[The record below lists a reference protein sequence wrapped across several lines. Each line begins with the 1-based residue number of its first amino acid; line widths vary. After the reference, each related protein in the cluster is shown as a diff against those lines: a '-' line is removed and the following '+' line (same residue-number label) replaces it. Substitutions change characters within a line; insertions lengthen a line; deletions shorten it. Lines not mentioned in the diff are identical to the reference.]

1 MKHLHLLGL
10 LLLSCPCLLLC
21 TVTPVVVG
29 IRREAEALVKW
40 KASLDSA
47 DDSFGSWSLANSASL
62 CRWTYITCDSA
73 RHIKELSIFKASL
86 NGTLDEFDFSA
97 FPQLKSLYLLD
108 TGLYGTIPAGIGNLT
123 SLVMLEIH
131 RSPYLRG
138 AIPRSI
144 GQLKHLALLHL
155 TFLGLNGT
163 LPEEIGNLTKL
174 EKLELHSVTLTG
186 SIPPTIGMLGKLQE
200 LRLVGNNLTG
210 SIPMEIGNMTQLQI
224 MELESNYLEG
234 QLPGTI
240 FHMVKLLYMI
250 LSENQLVGTISPELG
265 NSSLWYVDIAHN
277 NFSGVFPPSI
287 CVAGA
292 LSAVSAGHN
301 GFTGIHRQTFQNC
314 TTLERVDFTAN
325 NIVAELSDC
334 FSEHPGQLKA
344 MAFSQNQVH
353 GTLLMDRGEDFL
365 CNFTHLHLL
374 DLSSNA
380 LHGGLTKCFWDMQN
394 LQFIDLSS
402 NSFSGVVP
410 FSSTCQDQLKY
421 LFLANNNFT
430 GAFPLGLKTCKKL
443 AVLDL
448 GGNNFSGMAG
458 IDLSGNSLSQE
469 IPNGFTTLLGL
480 RYLNLSGNH
489 LSGCIPEDIGNLVLL
504 ESLDLS
510 RNQLRGEI
518 PRGFAD
524 LKSISNLNLSTNMLS
539 GRIPMGDQLRTL
551 DDPSIY
557 SNNLGLCG
565 SPLED
570 CVSSSTPTQAETSL
584 DEDRETLWFY
594 CFVAAGFISGFWLYL
609 GFLFRSETWRYSFYQ
624 YVDNMQAK
632 VTKKIRSCISCVTCC

>member
-1 MKHLHLLGL
+1 M
-10 LLLSCPCLLLC
+10 
-21 TVTPVVVG
+21 
-29 IRREAEALVKW
+29 
-40 KASLDSA
+40 
-47 DDSFGSWSLANSASL
+47 ANSASL

-240 FHMVKLLYMI
+240 FHLVKLLFMT

-265 NSSLWYVDIAHN
+265 NSSLWDIDIAHN
-277 NFSGVFPPSI
+277 NFSGLFPPSI
-287 CVAGA
+287 CVAGK

-314 TTLERVDFTAN
+314 TTLELVDFTAN

-334 FSEHPGQLKA
+334 FSEHPEQLKT
-344 MAFSQNQVH
+344 MSFSQNQVH
-353 GTLLMDRGEDFL
+353 GTLLTDRGEDFL
-365 CNFTHLHLL
+365 CNCTHLHLL
-374 DLSSNA
+374 DLSNNA
-380 LHGGLTKCFWDMQN
+380 LHGGLSKCFWKLQY
-394 LQFIDLSS
+394 LQFLDLSS

-410 FSSTCQDQLKY
+410 FSSTCQDYLKY
-421 LFLANNNFT
+421 LLLANDNFT
-430 GAFPLGLKTCKKL
+430 GTFSLGLKKCRNLTT
-443 AVLDL
+443 LDL
-448 GGNNFSGMAG
+448 GGNSFSGMAG

-469 IPNGFTTLLGL
+469 IPHGLTSLLGL
-480 RYLNLSGNH
+480 RYLNLSGNR
-489 LSGCIPEDIGNLVLL
+489 LSGYIPGDIGNLVLL

-518 PRGFAD
+518 PQGFAD
-524 LKSISNLNLSTNMLS
+524 LKSISALNLSNNMLS

-557 SNNLGLCG
+557 NNNLGLCG
-565 SPLED
+565 SPSED
-570 CVSSSTPTQAETSL
+570 CLSSSTPTQAETSL
-584 DEDRETLWFY
+584 DEDREALWFY
-594 CFVAAGFISGFWLYL
+594 CFVAAGFISGFWLYM

-624 YVDNMQAK
+624 YVDSMQD
-632 VTKKIRSCISCVTCC
+632 TKLHFVVPGQRA